1 MVSKFGM
8 RQNRDNFTTMES
20 DDEMVEVGKMAGKTG
35 IGTSKRSGAPFE
47 NSQDM

>member
-1 MVSKFGM
+1 MTKFGV

-20 DDEMVEVGKMAGKTG
+20 GGEMVGVGKMAGRTG
-35 IGTSKRSGAPFE
+35 IGTTRRTGAPFE